1 MLKTDFLVIGSG
13 IAGLSFALLVS
24 QHFRDK
30 SVLIITKSTKS
41 ESNTKYAQGGIA
53 TVLNKRTD
61 SFDQHIA
68 DTLKAGDGLC
78 DPEVVK
84 MVVEEGPKR
93 LRKLIDWGVQF
104 DQNPDGKFNLVLE
117 GGHSQHRI
125 LHHKDITGYEIERAL
140 LSTVKKKDNIQIIE
154 NHFAIDFL
162 TEHQVEKRK
171 LSSGEKSINCFGAY
185 ALDINNDQVI
195 TIGAKVTMLA
205 TGGSGQVYRNTTN
218 PQIATGDGVAMA
230 YRAKVKISEVE
241 LIQFHPTSLFQEPKE
256 SPSFL
261 ISEAVRGF
269 GAILR
274 DRRGNRFMHKYDSRE
289 ELASRDIVTRAIDTE
304 LKASGDQ
311 YVYLDCT
318 HLDYGDFMCHF
329 PNITEKC
336 SSLGIDVRKDYIPVV
351 PAAHYICGGINI
363 DKNGLTSIKQLYT
376 CGECS
381 RTGLHGANRL
391 ASNSLLEALVYSY
404 NSYVAIKESFQ
415 YIPETPP
422 LPEWDDSGT
431 QINREEI
438 LITHDRQQVSD
449 IMSDYVGIVRS
460 NERLA
465 RAANRLDNIY
475 QENKKFFKK
484 TRLTRSLCELQ
495 NLITMAYLITRFS
508 IERMENKGSF
518 FNKDLT

>member
-185 ALDINNDQVI
+185 ALDINNDQVH
-195 TIGAKVTMLA
+195 
-205 TGGSGQVYRNTTN
+205 R
-218 PQIATGDGVAMA
+218 QIEE
-230 YRAKVKISEVE
+230 S
-241 LIQFHPTSLFQEPKE
+241 QLFIE
-256 SPSFL
+256 
-261 ISEAVRGF
+261 
-269 GAILR
+269 
-274 DRRGNRFMHKYDSRE
+274 
-289 ELASRDIVTRAIDTE
+289 
-304 LKASGDQ
+304 
-311 YVYLDCT
+311 
-318 HLDYGDFMCHF
+318 
-329 PNITEKC
+329 
-336 SSLGIDVRKDYIPVV
+336 
-351 PAAHYICGGINI
+351 AAHACYAKLQ
-363 DKNGLTSIKQLYT
+363 D
-376 CGECS
+376 
-381 RTGLHGANRL
+381 
-391 ASNSLLEALVYSY
+391 V
-404 NSYVAIKESFQ
+404 
-415 YIPETPP
+415 
-422 LPEWDDSGT
+422 
-431 QINREEI
+431 EI
-438 LITHDRQQVSD
+438 EQ
-449 IMSDYVGIVRS
+449 
-460 NERLA
+460 
-465 RAANRLDNIY
+465 
-475 QENKKFFKK
+475 
-484 TRLTRSLCELQ
+484 
-495 NLITMAYLITRFS
+495 
-508 IERMENKGSF
+508 KG
-518 FNKDLT
+518 KGV